1 MKAVRYNH
9 ARVVFESR
17 SVNENFARTV
27 VAGFVAPLD
36 PTIAEL
42 TDIRTAVSEAVTN
55 CIVHAYP
62 ESAGD
67 ITLDMGIYENN
78 VLRIAVVDHGR
89 GIEDVPQT
97 MTPLFTTGAEGERS
111 GLGFSVMESFIDTLR
126 VTSKPGKRTRV
137 IMNKHIWFRA
147 E

>member
-1 MKAVRYNH
+1 MRTARYNH
-9 ARVVFESR
+9 ARVVFDSR
-17 SVNENFARTV
+17 SVNENFARAA
-27 VAGFVAPLD
+27 VAGFVSPLD

-78 VLRIAVVDHGR
+78 VLRIAVIDHGC
-89 GIEDVPQT
+89 GIEDVPQA
-97 MTPLFTTGAEGERS
+97 MAPLFTTGAEGERS
-111 GLGFSVMESFIDTLR
+111 GLGFSVMESFMDTLR
-126 VTSKPGKRTRV
+126 VASKPGKGTRV
-137 IMNKHIWFRA
+137 IMTKHICSRA